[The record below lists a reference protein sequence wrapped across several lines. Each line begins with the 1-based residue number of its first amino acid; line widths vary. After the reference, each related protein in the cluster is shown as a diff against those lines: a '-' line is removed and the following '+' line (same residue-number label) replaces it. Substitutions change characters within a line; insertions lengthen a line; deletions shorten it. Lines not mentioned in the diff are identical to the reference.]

1 MLADKS
7 AQAET
12 RLRDAKTGEARNLA
26 ISSTLNAVGA
36 TLMLY
41 GCPAALTGAG
51 GVSCVGGLA
60 VAGVGQLYSVLTTG
74 GSVEIALD
82 ALNDT
87 QELLEG
93 HDSMPA
99 AELDAALRSFET
111 EFEAL
116 CSLVRQNCLR

>member
-1 MLADKS
+1 M
-7 AQAET
+7 
-12 RLRDAKTGEARNLA
+12 
-26 ISSTLNAVGA
+26 
-36 TLMLY
+36 
-41 GCPAALTGAG
+41 
-51 GVSCVGGLA
+51 
-60 VAGVGQLYSVLTTG
+60 AGVGQLYSVLTTG
-74 GSVEIALD
+74 GSAEIALD

-111 EFEAL
+111 EFETL